1 MKYIARR
8 VNVDHGLALN
18 LYDPL
23 NYDAM
28 YLAGLILDD
37 VKMTKQDLHKWP
49 KNAHGTSMEPLLQ
62 TMAWTASWRR
72 YGWEPGLMWIES
84 KTAHVA
90 VSGWIA
96 LACLMTLR
104 QDDEVDLDKV
114 RELIQDIKRTF
125 MKLQL

>member
-1 MKYIARR
+1 
-8 VNVDHGLALN
+8 
-18 LYDPL
+18 
-23 NYDAM
+23 
-28 YLAGLILDD
+28 
-37 VKMTKQDLHKWP
+37 
-49 KNAHGTSMEPLLQ
+49 
-62 TMAWTASWRR
+62 
-72 YGWEPGLMWIES
+72 MWIES

-96 LACLMTLR
+96 SACLMTLR